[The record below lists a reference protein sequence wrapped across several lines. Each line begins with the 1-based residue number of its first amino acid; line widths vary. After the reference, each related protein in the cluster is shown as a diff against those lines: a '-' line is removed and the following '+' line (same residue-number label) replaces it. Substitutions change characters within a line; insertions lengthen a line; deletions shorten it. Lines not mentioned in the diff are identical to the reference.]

1 MKRSLSSLML
11 ILLPLTLA
19 AQPIAPDYE
28 TARQAVDRG
37 DMLPLE
43 KILARIEARHPGRIV
58 EVELED
64 EDGLWLYE
72 IEVLTPEGR
81 LIEIELDARTGAIL
95 GYEEDDD

>member
-43 KILARIEARHPGRIV
+43 QILARIEARHPGRIV

-72 IEVLTPEGR
+72 IEVLTPKGR

>member
-43 KILARIEARHPGRIV
+43 QILARIEARHPGRIV

-64 EDGLWLYE
+64 KDGLWLYE

>member
-28 TARQAVDRG
+28 TARLAVDRG

-43 KILARIEARHPGRIV
+43 QILARIEARHPGRIV

>member
-43 KILARIEARHPGRIV
+43 QILARIEARHPGRIV

-64 EDGLWLYE
+64 EDGLRLYE

>member
-43 KILARIEARHPGRIV
+43 QILARIEALHPGRIV

>member
-43 KILARIEARHPGRIV
+43 QILARIEARHPGRIV

-81 LIEIELDARTGAIL
+81 LIEIELDARTGVIL

>member
-1 MKRSLSSLML
+1 MKRSLSSLIL

-43 KILARIEARHPGRIV
+43 QILARIEARHPGRIV

>member
-43 KILARIEARHPGRIV
+43 QILARIEARHPGRIV

-72 IEVLTPEGR
+72 IEVLTPEDR
-81 LIEIELDARTGAIL
+81 LIEIELDARTGVIL

>member
-43 KILARIEARHPGRIV
+43 QILSRIEARHPGRIV

>member
-43 KILARIEARHPGRIV
+43 QILARIEALHPGRIV

-95 GYEEDDD
+95 VYEEDDD

>member
-1 MKRSLSSLML
+1 MRRSRSPP
-11 ILLPLTLA
+11 ITRPPARRWIA
-19 AQPIAPDYE
+19 A
-28 TARQAVDRG
+28 TCCRWSRSWRG
-37 DMLPLE
+37 L
-43 KILARIEARHPGRIV
+43 EARHPGRIV

>member
-1 MKRSLSSLML
+1 MNARTAGLML

-19 AQPIAPDYE
+19 AQPLAPDYE
-28 TARQAVDRG
+28 TARQAVGRG

-43 KILARIEARHPGRIV
+43 QILARIEARHPGRIV

-64 EDGLWLYE
+64 ENGLWLYE
-72 IEVLTPEGR
+72 IEVLTPDGR
-81 LIEIELDARTGAIL
+81 LIELELDARTGAIL

>member
-43 KILARIEARHPGRIV
+43 QILARIQARHPGRIV

>member
-43 KILARIEARHPGRIV
+43 QILARIEARHPGRIV

-64 EDGLWLYE
+64 DDGLWLYE

>member
-19 AQPIAPDYE
+19 AQSIAPDYE

-43 KILARIEARHPGRIV
+43 QILARIEARHPGRIV

>member
-43 KILARIEARHPGRIV
+43 QILARIEARHPGRIV
-58 EVELED
+58 EVELEE

>member
-43 KILARIEARHPGRIV
+43 QILARIEALHPGRIV

-81 LIEIELDARTGAIL
+81 LIEIELDALTGAIL

>member
-43 KILARIEARHPGRIV
+43 QILARIEARHPGRIV

-64 EDGLWLYE
+64 EGGMWLYE
-72 IEVLTPEGR
+72 VEILTPEGR
-81 LIEIELDARTGAIL
+81 LIELELDPRTGAVL
-95 GYEEDDD
+95 SMKEDDD

>member
-43 KILARIEARHPGRIV
+43 QILARIEARHPGRIV

>member
-43 KILARIEARHPGRIV
+43 QILARIEARHPGRIV

-72 IEVLTPEGR
+72 IEVLTPGGR

>member
-1 MKRSLSSLML
+1 MNACTAGLML

-19 AQPIAPDYE
+19 AQPLALDYE
-28 TARQAVDRG
+28 TARQAVGRG
-37 DMLPLE
+37 DMMPLE
-43 KILARIEARHPGRIV
+43 QILARIEARHPGRIV

-64 EDGLWLYE
+64 ENGLWLYE

-81 LIEIELDARTGAIL
+81 LIELELDARTGAIL